1 MLHRCTKLFAVIAG
15 VAFAVGTYG
24 VPEASAEVNFAGKKI
39 ELIVPFRE
47 GGGGDTYARLFV
59 PYLERK
65 LPGKP
70 TILIRNFPGGGS
82 IKGNNKFEARGK
94 PDGLTIVTVSTSSMV
109 SQIFGGKKVK
119 YDILKWR
126 PIIVSPHGTVLYAL
140 ATTGIKGKDIVADL
154 KTLRKQKL
162 KYGAKKATAS
172 ELRAILS
179 FELLG
184 LDVKSIFGLS
194 RGKARKAMMRG
205 ELQIN
210 HDTAGTYFKK
220 VAKLV
225 EKGQFVPLY
234 TLGYPKEGG
243 VVRDPAFPNLPHAAE
258 VYEKLNG
265 KKPSGP
271 NWKALQYFM
280 NMGVMASKG
289 FALPK
294 GTPDDI
300 YDTYVAAAKAVVND
314 KDFRKRAKKLLGAY
328 PQTFGKEAAEVY
340 KNAVKLPPDV
350 DKWLRAYIKTKF
362 DVDT

>member
-1 MLHRCTKLFAVIAG
+1 MLFRFTKLFAVIAT
-15 VAFAVGTYG
+15 VAFAAGTYG
-24 VPEASAEVNFAGKKI
+24 IPQASAEVNFAGKKI

-47 GGGGDTYARLFV
+47 GGGGDTYARLFA
-59 PYLERK
+59 PYLARY

-82 IKGNNKFEARGK
+82 IKGNNKFEARAK
-94 PDGLTIVTVSTSSMV
+94 PDGLTMVTVSTSSMV

-119 YDILKWR
+119 YDILGWR
-126 PIIVSPHGTVLYAL
+126 PVIVSPHGTVLYAL
-140 ATTGIKGKDIVADL
+140 ASTGIKGKDIVADI
-154 KTLRKQKL
+154 KTLRGQQL

-184 LDVKSIFGLS
+184 LNVKTIFGLS
-194 RGKARKAMMRG
+194 RGKSRKAMMRG
-205 ELQIN
+205 ELQLN
-210 HDTAGTYFKK
+210 HDTAGSYFKK
-220 VAKLV
+220 VSKLV
-225 EKGQFVPLY
+225 RDGMVVPLY
-234 TLGYPKEGG
+234 TLGYPKATG
-243 VVRDPAFPNLPHAAE
+243 VVRDPAFPDLPHVAE

-265 KKPSGP
+265 KKPSGQ
-271 NWKALQYFM
+271 NWKALKYFM

-300 YDTYVAAAKAVVND
+300 YDVYVAAAKAAVQD
-314 KDFRKRAKKLLGAY
+314 KEFRKRAKKLLGVY
-328 PQTFGKEAAEVY
+328 PQSFGKDAAAIY
-340 KNAVKLPPDV
+340 KNAVQLPPDV